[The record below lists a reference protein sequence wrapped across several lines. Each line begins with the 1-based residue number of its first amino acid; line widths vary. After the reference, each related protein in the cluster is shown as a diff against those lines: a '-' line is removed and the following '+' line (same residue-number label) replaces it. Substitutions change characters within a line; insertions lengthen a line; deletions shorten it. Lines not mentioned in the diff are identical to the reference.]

1 MVALGVLAL
10 LTYIGLMS
18 WGLKQS
24 HDREFEL
31 AQHSQENLAKVLE
44 SHAAATVQKIDT
56 VLLATQL
63 RLGERL
69 QGERN
74 DPRAINAALAKYLG
88 LITESQ

>member
-63 RLGERL
+63 RLGEGL
-69 QGERN
+69 QGGAMTPGRSM
-74 DPRAINAALAKYLG
+74 PRWPNTWA
-88 LITESQ
+88 